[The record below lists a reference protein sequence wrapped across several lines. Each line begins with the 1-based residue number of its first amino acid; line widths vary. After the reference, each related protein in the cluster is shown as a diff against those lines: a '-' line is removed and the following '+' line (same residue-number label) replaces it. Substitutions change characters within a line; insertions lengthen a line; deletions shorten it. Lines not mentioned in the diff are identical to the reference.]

1 MQGAGNFCL
10 QLAETQLNCNAR
22 MPSKERL
29 CQHFPEERL
38 QLSSKRM
45 FSRCNFAK
53 AACKCEAGFSTNFN
67 FSLET

>member
-1 MQGAGNFCL
+1 MQGAGNLCL

-45 FSRCNFAK
+45 FLRCSFAK
-53 AACKCEAGFSTNFN
+53 AAC
-67 FSLET
+67 